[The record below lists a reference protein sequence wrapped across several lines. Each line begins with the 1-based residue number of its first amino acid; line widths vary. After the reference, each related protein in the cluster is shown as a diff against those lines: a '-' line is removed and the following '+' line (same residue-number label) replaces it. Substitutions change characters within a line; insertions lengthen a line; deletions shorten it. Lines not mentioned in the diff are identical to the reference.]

1 MTFPRMTFLLSAL
14 LFAAATATAG
24 AQTFETGFSGLG
36 GESDDPINIESD
48 ELEVRDQEGIAIFDG
63 NVIVIQGASKLRA
76 AKLIVHYDGGGQAGK
91 KVEGAAKPAAEP
103 DQPKSSGLG
112 GGGQQI
118 SSLEAIGGVVVT
130 SEDQTATGDTGNVD
144 MKTNIM
150 ELIGNVTLTQGPN
163 VVNGDKLIVNLDT
176 GNAKVLS
183 NSRVRVLLVPNSTKQ
198 Q

>member
-1 MTFPRMTFLLSAL
+1 MTFPRMTFLLSVL

-36 GESDDPINIESD
+36 GESEDPINIESD

-76 AKLIVHYDGGGQAGK
+76 SKLIVHYDGGGQAGK
-91 KVEGAAKPAAEP
+91 KLEGGNKPADAEA
-103 DQPKSSGLG
+103 PKSSGLG

-183 NSRVRVLLVPNSTKQ
+183 NSRVRVLLVPNSAKEQ
-198 Q
+198 

>member
-48 ELEVRDQEGIAIFDG
+48 QLEVRDQEGIAIFDG

-76 AKLIVHYDGGGQAGK
+76 AKLIVHYDGGGQAGQK
-91 KVEGAAKPAAEP
+91 AEGAAKPAPA

-130 SEDQTATGDTGNVD
+130 SDDQTATGDTGNVD

-150 ELIGNVTLTQGPN
+150 ELVGNVTLTQGPN

-183 NSRVRVLLVPNSTKQ
+183 NSRVRVLLVPNSTKEQ
-198 Q
+198 

>member
-14 LFAAATATAG
+14 LFVGATLTAG

-36 GESDDPINIESD
+36 GESDEPIQIESD
-48 ELEVRDQEGIAIFDG
+48 ELEVRDQEGVAIFDG
-63 NVIVIQGASKLRA
+63 NVVVIQGASRLRA
-76 AKLIVHYDGGGQAGK
+76 AKLIVHYDGGGQAGQK
-91 KVEGAAKPAAEP
+91 LEADSA
-103 DQPKSSGLG
+103 PKSDAPG

-130 SEDQTATGDTGNVD
+130 SEDQTATGDRGTVD

-163 VVNGDKLIVNLDT
+163 VVNGDKLVVNLDT

-183 NSRVRVLLVPNSTKQ
+183 NSRVRVLLVPNSTSQ
-198 Q
+198 PQ

>member
-1 MTFPRMTFLLSAL
+1 MTFPRMTFLLSAI
-14 LFAAATATAG
+14 LFVAATATAG

-36 GESDDPINIESD
+36 GESDDPIQIESD

-91 KVEGAAKPAAEP
+91 KVEGAAKPESATPGE
-103 DQPKSSGLG
+103 
-112 GGGQQI
+112 GGQQI

-130 SEDQTATGDTGNVD
+130 SEDQTATGDKGTVD

-163 VVNGDKLIVNLDT
+163 IVNGDKLVVNLDT

>member
-1 MTFPRMTFLLSAL
+1 MTFPRMTFLLSAM
-14 LFAAATATAG
+14 LFVAGTFAAG

-36 GESDDPINIESD
+36 GESDDPIQIESD
-48 ELEVRDQEGIAIFDG
+48 ELEVRDQEGVAIFDG
-63 NVIVIQGASKLRA
+63 SVIVIQGASKLRA
-76 AKLIVHYDGGGQAGK
+76 AKLIVHYDGGGQAGQK
-91 KVEGAAKPAAEP
+91 LEADSQPASDAPGE
-103 DQPKSSGLG
+103 

-130 SEDQTATGDTGNVD
+130 SEDQTATGDKGTVD

-163 VVNGDKLIVNLDT
+163 VVNGDKLVVNLDT

-198 Q
+198 QQ